1 MIIYIFI
8 TLTLVVCVENGMV
21 GMEVDRTIKI
31 VLSSQADEIL
41 NYVITDG
48 DRSRKRKHIFKF
60 MCEVTIHDHTFQNRY
75 FKT

>member
-48 DRSRKRKHIFKF
+48 DRSRKRKHISRFV
-60 MCEVTIHDHTFQNRY
+60 ESFQPL
-75 FKT
+75 TET